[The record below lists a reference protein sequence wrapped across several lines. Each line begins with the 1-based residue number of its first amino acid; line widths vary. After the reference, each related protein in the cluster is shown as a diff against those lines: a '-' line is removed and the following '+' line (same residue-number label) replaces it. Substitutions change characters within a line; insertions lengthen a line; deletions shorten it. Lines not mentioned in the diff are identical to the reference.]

1 MLSLKKS
8 INPVNAEE
16 ELIDE
21 LELTLK
27 CACKEKDEGAIT
39 DAVMKLS
46 ALFIILTGILK
57 FKFSYDLYI
66 IFNLFMYNLK

>member
-46 ALFIILTGILK
+46 ALFIILKYQLK
-57 FKFSYDLYI
+57 
-66 IFNLFMYNLK
+66 